1 MLGARFPE
9 VFGPDPSLDRR
20 NRAGQPAAPPRPLG
34 GSFLSLSARA
44 VAALVLCHFRL
55 RKPPAA
61 AEPAAPVASSL
72 SARALSLGD
81 NPLSQRPSSGRAKTC
96 LRPAGYPA
104 PGTRAGGSSGRSA
117 RPGGP
122 DSLRPPLSL
131 GRRIGR
137 GYAGA
142 PIPSRICESS
152 GRSGRAHPQRAPGQ
166 GSSEGGGGA
175 THKRPAAPP
184 GPARPARGAAK

>member
-1 MLGARFPE
+1 MICVYIESCRKHVKGASWGHLSASREGPNILTSAQCVLFQYNRVFLKAKQFFSRVPRMLGARFPE

-55 RKPPAA
+55 PKPPAA

-104 PGTRAGGSSGRSA
+104 PAPEAARGGA
-117 RPGGP
+117 RDP
-122 DSLRPPLSL
+122 
-131 GRRIGR
+131 
-137 GYAGA
+137 A
-142 PIPSRICESS
+142 
-152 GRSGRAHPQRAPGQ
+152 GRAAFGLHCL
-166 GSSEGGGGA
+166 
-175 THKRPAAPP
+175 
-184 GPARPARGAAK
+184 